1 MAQSDPIGV
10 VFDFDGTLTPKKY
23 GSLIKIVENACLPQ
37 PWREKCQKLS
47 KVYNE
52 NNSLGVHLPTLERNL
67 INITLRAYQEC
78 GLRREQWTTALS
90 GVKLR
95 DGVALKIRKL
105 ANKGIRVGI
114 ISFGVADFIE
124 YILKVNGL
132 AGAVD
137 RVYASRLIYDEASG
151 RVCGWDKRSVVR
163 AFDKCL
169 WSLRFAREYGIAPE
183 RLLAVGDSSGDRT
196 LGLDGRLRMG
206 IAKDAEEAKMISPY
220 MGEVVVTRNFAL
232 VSDWIDEQICRL
244 IKR

>member
-23 GSLIKIVENACLPQ
+23 GSLMKIVENACLPQ
-37 PWREKCQKLS
+37 SWREQCQKLR
-47 KVYNE
+47 KAYNE
-52 NNSLGVHLPTLERNL
+52 NNTLGIYLPTLERNL
-67 INITLRAYQEC
+67 INIALRAYREC
-78 GLRREQWTTALS
+78 GLSRSTWRTALD

-124 YILKVNGL
+124 YKLKVNGL

-137 RVYASRLIYDEASG
+137 HVYASRLIYDEASG
-151 RVCGWDKRSVVR
+151 RVCGWNKRSVVH

-169 WSLRFAREYGIAPE
+169 WSLRFARQYGIAPE

-196 LGLDGRLRMG
+196 LGLDGRLRLG
-206 IAKDAEEAKMISPY
+206 IAKDREEATKISPY
-220 MGEVVVTRNFAL
+220 MGDVVVTKNFAL
-232 VSDWIDEQICRL
+232 VSDWIEEQICRL